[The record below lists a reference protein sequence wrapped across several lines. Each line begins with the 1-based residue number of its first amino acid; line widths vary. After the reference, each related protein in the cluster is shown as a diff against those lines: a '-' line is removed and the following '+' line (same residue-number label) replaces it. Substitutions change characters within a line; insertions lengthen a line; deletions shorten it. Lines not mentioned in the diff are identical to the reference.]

1 LKVGNVNIASPE
13 ELAPATLLSWQQLQA
28 RLAEIAQV
36 HPDAVFATSFGVED
50 MLLTHAILQG
60 GLSIRIFTLDTGRL
74 HAETLQMIGR
84 IKHDYD
90 YDLLVVRPQE
100 QAVEQHVR
108 QHGAFAFYE
117 SVELRQSCCSLRKVQ
132 PLRRTLA
139 GRSAWLTGQRREQS
153 ATRQELAES
162 EYDTVFGLRKYNP
175 LVEWTNEQ
183 VWQTV
188 RALGISYNPLH
199 DKGYPSIG
207 CEPCTRAIRPGED
220 LRAGRWWWEQKLSKE
235 CGLHAGNLQS

>member
-1 LKVGNVNIASPE
+1 MNIACE
-13 ELAPATLLSWQQLQA
+13 EKLAPATLVKWRQLQA
-28 RLAEIAQV
+28 RLAEIAQM

-50 MLLTHAILQG
+50 MLLTHAILQAS
-60 GLSIRIFTLDTGRL
+60 LDIRIFTLDTGRL
-74 HAETLQMIGR
+74 HVETLQMVDR
-84 IKHDYD
+84 IKDHYG
-90 YDLLVVRPQE
+90 YQLLIVKPEE

-108 QHGAFAFYE
+108 QHGAFAFDE

-153 ATRQELAES
+153 ATREELAEA
-162 EYDTVFGLRKYNP
+162 EYASVFGLRKYNP
-175 LVEWTNEQ
+175 WAAWTNEH
-183 VWQTV
+183 VWQAV
-188 RALGISYNPLH
+188 RALGIPYNPLH